1 MLLSRRG
8 QIQRD
13 PIQLN
18 RHCAKSSMLLNT
30 ADAFGAKLASHFRH
44 ERRGIA
50 LHHPVQIG
58 NTQPGA
64 AAALME
70 QLITHDATHQCQAR
84 ESKRSRSPLQRLQ
97 NGRRHTWKIHCE
109 ACRRMRRSSRITSL
123 SALTRCLEEEA
134 SAIATAAERLSS
146 DQVEAA
152 LALLERCADRKA
164 KLVITGVGK
173 SGIVARKIAATFS
186 SIGLMA
192 LFLNPT
198 DALHGDLGVVA
209 AEDVCLLLSNS
220 GETTELLEVLPHLT
234 RRGTGRIAIVGRA
247 DSSLA
252 RGSDVVLEAGVD
264 REVCPLNLAPTAS
277 TAVAMAIGDALA
289 AVWMERRGISP
300 ADFALNHPAGSLG
313 KQLTLTAADLMVPAS
328 SYPLQPHTPLP
339 EVIGGLTRDGIGSG
353 WVENPD
359 SPGGLLG
366 ILTDGDLRRA
376 LQDHSA
382 ETWTHLTAKDLM
394 TADPITVKADV
405 LVVKA
410 LEQMERNRR
419 KPISVLPVVNQ
430 EHQLMGLLRLH
441 DLVQAGL
448 A

>member
-1 MLLSRRG
+1 M
-8 QIQRD
+8 
-13 PIQLN
+13 
-18 RHCAKSSMLLNT
+18 
-30 ADAFGAKLASHFRH
+30 
-44 ERRGIA
+44 
-50 LHHPVQIG
+50 
-58 NTQPGA
+58 
-64 AAALME
+64 
-70 QLITHDATHQCQAR
+70 
-84 ESKRSRSPLQRLQ
+84 
-97 NGRRHTWKIHCE
+97 
-109 ACRRMRRSSRITSL
+109 
-123 SALTRCLEEEA
+123 SALTRCLQEESA
-134 SAIATAAERLSS
+134 AIAAAADRL
-146 DQVEAA
+146 DNEQVEAA
-152 LALLERCADRKA
+152 LALLQRCADGKA

-192 LFLNPT
+192 LFLNPL

-209 AEDVCLLLSNS
+209 PEDVCLLLSNS
-220 GETTELLEVLPHLT
+220 GETAELLEVLPHLK

-252 RGSDVVLEAGVD
+252 RGSDVVLEASVD

-313 KQLTLTAADLMVPAS
+313 KQLTMTAADLMVPVS
-328 SYPLQPHTPLP
+328 KLHPMHPQTSLP

-353 WVENPD
+353 WVEHPEQ
-359 SPGGLLG
+359 PGNLVGL
-366 ILTDGDLRRA
+366 LTDGDLRRA
-376 LQDHSA
+376 LQDHTA
-382 ETWTHLTAKDLM
+382 ESWSRLTAADLM
-394 TADPITVKADV
+394 TSDPITVGGDV

-410 LEQMERNRR
+410 LERMERNRR
-419 KPISVLPVVNQ
+419 KPISVLPVVDAQ
-430 EHQLMGLLRLH
+430 KRLLGLLRLH